1 MYIQFPSNETA
12 AGVQRDI
19 ESSDAARNAFRA
31 AIVISAEAVFADRG
45 EVVVDCSH
53 ITVGTATGTPPAHAA
68 THTHTHTAHTAH
80 TNTRTL

>member
-45 EVVVDCSH
+45 EVAVDCSH
-53 ITVGTATGTPPAHAA
+53 ITVGTATGTPPTHAHP
-68 THTHTHTAHTAH
+68 HTAHTAR